1 MRERVTAASIYKI
14 VVPDRFV
21 LALSRSACAP
31 SVHRPI
37 RSDIR
42 VCQLTWI

>member
-1 MRERVTAASIYKI
+1 VTAASIYKI

-31 SVHRPI
+31 SVHRPPGAT
-37 RSDIR
+37 SGYAS
-42 VCQLTWI
+42 

>member
-1 MRERVTAASIYKI
+1 MRERVTPASIYEI

-21 LALSRSACAP
+21 LALSRSAFAP
-31 SVHRPI
+31 SVHRPT
-37 RSDIR
+37 RSAIW

>member
-1 MRERVTAASIYKI
+1 MRESVTPVSIYKI

-31 SVHRPI
+31 SVHRSI
-37 RSDIR
+37 RRDIR